1 MDHFLR
7 RGRAFCPGHVTGFF
21 NIVDEA
27 DEFYKKGS
35 RGSGFNT
42 RAGVLSTGAVSND
55 MNEMGGDFE
64 NTGNNIF
71 VRLSVDDIVTE
82 KDELTVT
89 REMITHYFENLDR
102 SVLNENMREKTIF
115 IRLDT
120 HFELPLS
127 QGFGM
132 SGAGLLSQ
140 ILVLN
145 ELLGA
150 PHTLDECIRTAHM
163 HEVSGRTG
171 LGDIAAQSVG
181 GFTIRSKEGVP
192 PFGIVR
198 SYPLRNRIILAVLGK
213 GIRTKNVLTS
223 PESRRRVNESSRL
236 MVDRLLTDPTIYRM
250 VDLSVEFA
258 RKSNLMSDDMDE
270 ICSTINT
277 NISPG
282 ASMCMLGNS
291 IFVIFPEE
299 IPKGD
304 PQYDKIR
311 NMLEKRGEIFETSI
325 CPEGAK
331 LL

>member
-1 MDHFLR
+1 
-7 RGRAFCPGHVTGFF
+7 VTGFF
-21 NIVDEA
+21 NIRDEA

-42 RAGVLSTGAVSND
+42 VAGALSTGAISND
-55 MNEMGGDFE
+55 RNEMEQGYKKIGANF
-64 NTGNNIF
+64 F
-71 VRLSVDDIVTE
+71 LRLSVDDVVVQQ
-82 KDELTVT
+82 DELNVS
-89 REMITHYFENLDR
+89 REMNAYYFDR
-102 SVLNENMREKTIF
+102 MDSSVMNENKQVKDYF

-145 ELLGA
+145 ELLGS
-150 PHTLDECIRTAHM
+150 PHTRDECIRTAHM

-181 GFTIRSKEGVP
+181 GFTIRSREGVP

-198 SYPLRNRIILAVLGK
+198 SSPLTNRVILAVLGK

-223 PESRRRVNESSRL
+223 PESRRRVNESGGL
-236 MVDRLLTDPTIYRM
+236 MVNRLLDDPTIYRM

-270 ICSTINT
+270 ICSRINDR
-277 NISPG
+277 ISPG

-304 PQYDKIR
+304 PQYDEVR